1 MSFGSFDN
9 DDEVMSEINMTPL
22 VDVMLVLLI
31 IFIITIPVIN
41 HAVKIDLPRASN
53 KPDDAKPQSV
63 NVEINAEG
71 QVFWNNQPVD
81 EATLQADIA
90 QAAQQQPQPAQQPT
104 PTPTQAS
111 DASNAASQAACMR
124 SAVGRWGRAARTSGG
139 SPSSPA
145 MEGHGRAQKG
155 SEGRG
160 GS

>member
-1 MSFGSFDN
+1 MSFGSFDS

-53 KPDDAKPQSV
+53 HPADAKPQSV
-63 NVEINAEG
+63 NVEINADG

-90 QAAQQQPQPAQQPT
+90 QAAQQQPQPEMHLRADRNVRYERVAQVM
-104 PTPTQAS
+104 AS
-111 DASNAASQAACMR
+111 IQ
-124 SAVGRWGRAARTSGG
+124 
-139 SPSSPA
+139 
-145 MEGHGRAQKG
+145 
-155 SEGRG
+155 RG
-160 GS
+160 GLSRIGFVTEPQH

>member
-1 MSFGSFDN
+1 MSFGSFDS

-63 NVEINAEG
+63 NVEINADG

-90 QAAQQQPQPAQQPT
+90 QAAQQQQQPEMHLRADRNVRYERVA
-104 PTPTQAS
+104 QVMAS
-111 DASNAASQAACMR
+111 IQ
-124 SAVGRWGRAARTSGG
+124 
-139 SPSSPA
+139 
-145 MEGHGRAQKG
+145 
-155 SEGRG
+155 RG
-160 GS
+160 GLSRIGFVTEPQH

>member
-1 MSFGSFDN
+1 MAFGSFDN

-63 NVEINAEG
+63 NVEIDAQG

-81 EATLQADIA
+81 EATLQADIEK
-90 QAAQQQPQPAQQPT
+90 AAQQQPQPEMHLRADRSVRYERVAQVM
-104 PTPTQAS
+104 
-111 DASNAASQAACMR
+111 AAIQ
-124 SAVGRWGRAARTSGG
+124 
-139 SPSSPA
+139 
-145 MEGHGRAQKG
+145 
-155 SEGRG
+155 RG
-160 GS
+160 GLARIGFVTEPQRN

>member
-1 MSFGSFDN
+1 MSFGSFDS

-22 VDVMLVLLI
+22 VDVMLVLMI

-63 NVEINAEG
+63 NVEINADG

-90 QAAQQQPQPAQQPT
+90 QAAQQQPQPEMHLRADRNVRYERVAQVM
-104 PTPTQAS
+104 AS
-111 DASNAASQAACMR
+111 IQ
-124 SAVGRWGRAARTSGG
+124 
-139 SPSSPA
+139 
-145 MEGHGRAQKG
+145 
-155 SEGRG
+155 RG
-160 GS
+160 GLSRIGFVTEPQH

>member
-1 MSFGSFDN
+1 MPGVVHRGRGRRTMN
-9 DDEVMSEINMTPL
+9 EINMVPFI
-22 VDVMLVLLI
+22 DVMLVLLI

-90 QAAQQQPQPAQQPT
+90 QAAQQQPQPEMHLRADRNVRYERVAQVM
-104 PTPTQAS
+104 AS
-111 DASNAASQAACMR
+111 IQ
-124 SAVGRWGRAARTSGG
+124 
-139 SPSSPA
+139 
-145 MEGHGRAQKG
+145 
-155 SEGRG
+155 RG
-160 GS
+160 GLSRIGFVTEPQH

>member
-41 HAVKIDLPRASN
+41 HAVKIDLPRVSN

-63 NVEINAEG
+63 NVEINEEG

-90 QAAQQQPQPAQQPT
+90 QAAQQQPQPEMHLRADRNVRYERVAQVM
-104 PTPTQAS
+104 AS
-111 DASNAASQAACMR
+111 IQ
-124 SAVGRWGRAARTSGG
+124 
-139 SPSSPA
+139 
-145 MEGHGRAQKG
+145 
-155 SEGRG
+155 RG
-160 GS
+160 GLSRIGFVTEPQH